1 MRASVTV
8 ADNDRDRDTS
18 QDPGNLIPNMGLD
31 KIRTEQ
37 AGGCIPRLYS
47 YLHHNQNRPVY
58 KGSKQLSIVQVLKAR
73 QDGRPSMQP
82 TEDIHG
88 FINIL
93 LTSEKYLMIEI

>member
-1 MRASVTV
+1 M
-8 ADNDRDRDTS
+8 
-18 QDPGNLIPNMGLD
+18 
-31 KIRTEQ
+31 
-37 AGGCIPRLYS
+37 
-47 YLHHNQNRPVY
+47 
-58 KGSKQLSIVQVLKAR
+58 VQVLKAR

>member
-47 YLHHNQNRPVY
+47 
-58 KGSKQLSIVQVLKAR
+58 
-73 QDGRPSMQP
+73 QP
-82 TEDIHG
+82 E
-88 FINIL
+88 
-93 LTSEKYLMIEI
+93 